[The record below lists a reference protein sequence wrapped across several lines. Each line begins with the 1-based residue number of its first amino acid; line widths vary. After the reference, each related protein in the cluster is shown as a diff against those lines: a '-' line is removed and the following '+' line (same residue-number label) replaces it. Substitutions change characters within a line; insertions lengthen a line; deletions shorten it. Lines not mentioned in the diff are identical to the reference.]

1 MEEDLFWMLDAKFEE
16 GQIGRFCH
24 PLDSPTI
31 SHLLYANDFLV
42 FTNEECRFMMHLLKT
57 IGLYEQWF
65 DQKVNIAKST
75 LFFFLQESARFNKEA
90 YSG

>member
-1 MEEDLFWMLDAKFEE
+1 MEEDLFWMLNAKFEE
-16 GQIGRFCH
+16 GQICRLCH

-42 FTNEECRFMMHLLKT
+42 FTNEERRSTMYLLKT

-65 DQKVNIAKST
+65 DQKVNIVKSA
-75 LFFFLQESARFNKEA
+75 LFFCL
-90 YSG
+90 